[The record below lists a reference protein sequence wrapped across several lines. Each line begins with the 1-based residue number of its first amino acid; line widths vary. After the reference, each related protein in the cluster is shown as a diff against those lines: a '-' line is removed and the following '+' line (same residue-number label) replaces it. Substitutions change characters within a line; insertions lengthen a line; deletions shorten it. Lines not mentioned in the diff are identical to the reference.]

1 MASNR
6 QSPRAPAEQSAGSAD
21 SVRFRSRRLQSGWK
35 RTGTSG
41 ARMACRPSRPV
52 RPLTGLFGGG
62 TAMTESQNH
71 APADDR
77 NARRIAF
84 VQACWHK
91 DIVDRCRVS
100 FTAEI
105 AKHGYG
111 EGDIDFFEVPGSLE
125 IPLHALLLAESG
137 RYAAIVAAGFVVNGG
152 IYRHEFVAEA
162 VISGL
167 MRVQLDTKV
176 PVISAVLTPQN
187 FHEHDEHKKFFY
199 DHFVVKGAE
208 AAVACAATVNKVAR
222 LLSSS

>member
-1 MASNR
+1 MNQHQNQATAENR
-6 QSPRAPAEQSAGSAD
+6 N
-21 SVRFRSRRLQSGWK
+21 V
-35 RTGTSG
+35 
-41 ARMACRPSRPV
+41 
-52 RPLTGLFGGG
+52 
-62 TAMTESQNH
+62 
-71 APADDR
+71 
-77 NARRIAF
+77 RRIAF
-84 VQACWHK
+84 VQACRHK

-105 AKHGYG
+105 AKHGFG
-111 EGDIDFFEVPGSLE
+111 DGDIFEVPGSLE
-125 IPLHALLLAESG
+125 IPLHVLLLAESG

-152 IYRHEFVAEA
+152 IYRHEFVADA

-208 AAVACAATVNKVAR
+208 AAAACAATVDKIGR
-222 LLSSS
+222 LPSPS

>member
-1 MASNR
+1 MNQHQNQATTQNR
-6 QSPRAPAEQSAGSAD
+6 NE
-21 SVRFRSRRLQSGWK
+21 
-35 RTGTSG
+35 
-41 ARMACRPSRPV
+41 
-52 RPLTGLFGGG
+52 
-62 TAMTESQNH
+62 
-71 APADDR
+71 
-77 NARRIAF
+77 RRIAF

-105 AKHGYG
+105 AKHGFDD
-111 EGDIDFFEVPGSLE
+111 GDIDFFEVPGSLE

-187 FHEHDEHKKFFY
+187 FHEHNEHKKFFY

-208 AAVACAATVNKVAR
+208 AAAACAATVEKIGT
-222 LLSSS
+222 LLSPS

>member
-1 MASNR
+1 MNQR
-6 QSPRAPAEQSAGSAD
+6 QNNATAES
-21 SVRFRSRRLQSGWK
+21 
-35 RTGTSG
+35 
-41 ARMACRPSRPV
+41 
-52 RPLTGLFGGG
+52 
-62 TAMTESQNH
+62 
-71 APADDR
+71 R

-105 AKHGYG
+105 AKHGFG
-111 EGDIDFFEVPGSLE
+111 EEDIDFFEVPGSLE
-125 IPLHALLLAESG
+125 IPLHALLLADSG

-187 FHEHDEHKKFFY
+187 FQEHDEHKKFFY

-208 AAVACAATVNKVAR
+208 AAAACAVTVEKIGR
-222 LLSSS
+222 LPSPSGGT